1 MHTNV
6 AALRVFPHVQLMH
19 IYYDIARFILKKS
32 RQIVKL
38 IKPINTFFVFNAY
51 VSGVTVTFP
60 ASVLRN
66 DVYKEALFL
75 SRGSNNA
82 RYFQRYLLTPPIT
95 LNTSTLNKFS

>member
-1 MHTNV
+1 
-6 AALRVFPHVQLMH
+6 MH
-19 IYYDIARFILKKS
+19 IYYDIARFILKKKS
-32 RQIVKL
+32 RQIVKP